1 MCAREYD
8 YCKTFPIHMWGK
20 HSAFVTAVRRFRG
33 MDSLAFSFVIS
44 PDYLAT
50 DYRGLASFVISL
62 SLVILAF
69 RYAGLI
75 Y

>member
-1 MCAREYD
+1 
-8 YCKTFPIHMWGK
+8 
-20 HSAFVTAVRRFRG
+20 
-33 MDSLAFSFVIS
+33 MDSLVFSFVIS

>member
-1 MCAREYD
+1 MITARLSRSKYGE
-8 YCKTFPIHMWGK
+8 
-20 HSAFVTAVRRFRG
+20 
-33 MDSLAFSFVIS
+33 AFSLCDCCKALQGHGFSCIFLRIS

-62 SLVILAF
+62 SLVILAC